1 MFPKTAYSN
10 PNKKLSAGDK
20 FQMEKWDIL
29 DSDGNK
35 QGRIAVRG
43 KTVLGNGEYHLVVHI
58 WIFSS
63 DGKILIQK
71 RSNSKRLMPG
81 EWAATGGAAVSGED
95 SFTAAARELKEELGI
110 KSNKDN
116 LKFLK
121 RIKRRNSFIDIW
133 TISSDTPIKELKLQK
148 SEVSEVRWVS
158 PDYLKTMIKEGSFH
172 DYGKY
177 YWSVI
182 FGDSETEAVY
192 EFKD

>member
-1 MFPKTAYSN
+1 
-10 PNKKLSAGDK
+10 
-20 FQMEKWDIL
+20 MEKWDIL

-63 DGKILIQK
+63 DGKMLIQK